1 MKRSNY
7 VLAALTSA
15 VLPNLAVAGVRES
28 TQASSTDEAKGI
40 DQAVVQD
47 ASGKLYDVYATDT
60 KEGRTRLI
68 RRVRAAQTLAAA
80 REPGGLGFDLDRVIA
95 FCPGD
100 VAKPGQTATAQAFQR
115 EDADAAAAATVDT
128 GRPSP
133 TGETTVMIAAHRQG
147 QSRPLDLLTLDDCAA
162 VGTALGSI
170 HRLSPAFL
178 TAAKYP
184 VFTTGQIH
192 AQLTA
197 WIKRL
202 RSAGHVP
209 GEITNSWARV
219 IETDGLWSFATCT
232 VHGGFSDG
240 DLLFSGST
248 ITAVTNWQD
257 MQVNDPARDLAWIFG
272 KLDETHRNAVLSAYG
287 RMMGSRL
294 DDLIM
299 LRANLWLQMEQVGE
313 FIQALNR
320 GDNDK
325 IMQFK
330 AQVERLAHQLGV
342 ISRDATPAPDAKAA
356 AGGAGTSGNESP
368 STITVGTLLHD
379 DRRHGTTPARPASDT
394 TRASGTGSRA
404 AGAVTTGTATGTT
417 DATPDPDR
425 TGSAEI
431 SAAGNVDITPE
442 VSGAASDRTADHPL
456 AGRPLTGTGTGSTA
470 PQRSQSSPHSSVTI
484 TLKELL
490 EMDKRASS
498 GSSRGAVGDSNV
510 AGASTDATKDSV
522 ATNGSAT
529 TGTASHGNP
538 AGAVDRAAG
547 GTGFSSASARPAAAG
562 ARTFHVPRPL
572 FPTSVR
578 DDDDTGERFA
588 HSSNAKTTVIPLLE
602 REERA
607 LRDAHAGLDGYD
619 ADGNPVTGT
628 AESAVAPVA
637 ASGAMSEVGQDS
649 RREADAGQTA
659 DQSDSLDN
667 SSAKGDAASTD
678 GDESSVTSAPN
689 ASEDTKDSTTNSA
702 ADSAADSTPSA

>member
-356 AGGAGTSGNESP
+356 AGGAGASGNGSP

-394 TRASGTGSRA
+394 AARASGTGSRA
-404 AGAVTTGTATGTT
+404 AGTATTGAA

-431 SAAGNVDITPE
+431 SAAGNVDVTPE
-442 VSGAASDRTADHPL
+442 VSGTASDRTADHPL
-456 AGRPLTGTGTGSTA
+456 AGRPLAGTGTGSTA

-490 EMDKRASS
+490 EMDRRASS
-498 GSSRGAVGDSNV
+498 GSSRGTVGDSV
-510 AGASTDATKDSV
+510 AGDSADATKDSV
-522 ATNGSAT
+522 VANGAATM
-529 TGTASHGNP
+529 GTAAHDNP
-538 AGAVDRAAG
+538 AGAVDRTAG
-547 GTGFSSASARPAAAG
+547 GTGFSSTSARPAATG

-572 FPTSVR
+572 FPTSVH

-628 AESAVAPVA
+628 AEAAVAPA
-637 ASGAMSEVGQDS
+637 AAPTAESGAAPEVGQDS
-649 RREADAGQTA
+649 VREADAGQA
-659 DQSDSLDN
+659 AGQSDSRD
-667 SSAKGDAASTD
+667 SGSADGDAASAD
-678 GDESSVTSAPN
+678 GDESSVNVKPN
-689 ASEDTKDSTTNSA
+689 ASEDAGDSVTDST
-702 ADSAADSTPSA
+702 ADSTPNA

>member
-80 REPGGLGFDLDRVIA
+80 REPGGLGFDLDRVIT

-356 AGGAGTSGNESP
+356 AGGAGASGNGSP

-379 DRRHGTTPARPASDT
+379 DRRRGTTPARPASDT
-394 TRASGTGSRA
+394 AAHASGTGAKAVGA
-404 AGAVTTGTATGTT
+404 ATAGTATGTT

-431 SAAGNVDITPE
+431 SAAGNVDVTPE

-456 AGRPLTGTGTGSTA
+456 ADRPLAGTGTGSTA

-490 EMDKRASS
+490 EMDKRVSS
-498 GSSRGAVGDSNV
+498 GSSRGAVGDGV
-510 AGASTDATKDSV
+510 AGTSADATKDSV
-522 ATNGSAT
+522 AANGTAT

-538 AGAVDRAAG
+538 TGAVDRAAG
-547 GTGFSSASARPAAAG
+547 GTGFSSASARPAATG

-619 ADGNPVTGT
+619 ADGNPVRGT
-628 AESAVAPVA
+628 AESAAAPA
-637 ASGAMSEVGQDS
+637 AESGAES
-649 RREADAGQTA
+649 RA
-659 DQSDSLDN
+659 DQSSGHVTAANQATGHSDSQDS
-667 SSAKGDAASTD
+667 SSANEGTATAD
-678 GDESSVTSAPN
+678 GADVSAFPAPN
-689 ASEDTKDSTTNSA
+689 ASEGAKESTT
-702 ADSAADSTPSA
+702 DSAADSTPSA